1 MQINHGHVKQL
12 KDISLS
18 HNDDDDNKNIVMS
31 MTITRVLTHKYFDFQ
46 IFFTL

>member
-18 HNDDDDNKNIVMS
+18 HNDDNKNIVMS
-31 MTITRVLTHKYFDFQ
+31 MTIARGY
-46 IFFTL
+46 

>member
-18 HNDDDDNKNIVMS
+18 HNDDNDDNKNIVMS
-31 MTITRVLTHKYFDFQ
+31 MTIARGY
-46 IFFTL
+46 